1 METNDPSLL
10 DALNLLR
17 SGLRWALPIALLLA
31 AAVYFLQSQQTP
43 IYQATSQLLLIQGNN
58 GGDNL
63 SSVPVTPISSAAYE
77 TALKSPD
84 VMSATREALE
94 AEGTFNAEQF
104 STVDID
110 GDTAEDPVSSIL
122 SIEASS
128 PDPELTAAAANAA
141 ASALIDWDTQRLAQ
155 RVSGEVQRLEQQIS
169 NLAAEIQRL
178 TVIETES
185 SRAQIDTLSR
195 LRGDLQTR
203 LSLANSSLGA
213 TSGLITFLEP
223 AIIPNQPSEPRPAR
237 TAALVFI
244 LTLIMVYGILLL
256 RNALDTRIKTREDLT
271 RLSGFPVLADLPDLR
286 RSPNVFRE
294 AVSYIHTNLA
304 FSLPE
309 SSSQVIL
316 VTSRDGEEDKMGLAF
331 QLAKSFA
338 RSQSD
343 VLLIDADLRSPTI
356 AKDLKF
362 SVKGYPGLPDY
373 LSNPE
378 LKFHPASVVFEK
390 HELGFIP
397 TFSPAATPHELL
409 RMGFARFLEQ
419 CKSEYSVII
428 VDAPPMLAVADSLA
442 IAPYC
447 NALACVINVKKT
459 KRNEVQELSELLRRS
474 NVPVAGFVVTDAE
487 SSQISLYGD
496 ISAPKRTRNRGDDI
510 LTGLRPSQAK
520 RVERSE

>member
-17 SGLRWALPIALLLA
+17 SGLRWALPIAVVLA
-31 AAVYFLQSQQTP
+31 GLVYYLESSQPDVYEATARLILTQPATGSDPFAAPRVSPNTYEEALESAPVVESAQAILTQQG
-43 IYQATSQLLLIQGNN
+43 YSEDA
-58 GGDNL
+58 L
-63 SSVPVTPISSAAYE
+63 SGVDIDSDTNEDPISSLLEIKAA
-77 TALKSPD
+77 
-84 VMSATREALE
+84 AT
-94 AEGTFNAEQF
+94 N
-104 STVDID
+104 
-110 GDTAEDPVSSIL
+110 
-122 SIEASS
+122 
-128 PDPELTAAAANAA
+128 PELAAAAANA
-141 ASALIDWDTQRLAQ
+141 SAEALKGWDTQRVTA
-155 RVSGEVQRLEQQIS
+155 RI
-169 NLAAEIQRL
+169 ADEIQRL
-178 TVIETES
+178 ETQIAELGANIQGLGAIGTDS
-185 SRAQIDTLSR
+185 AQGQIDSLTQIRSDFL
-195 LRGDLQTR
+195 TR
-203 LSLANSSLGA
+203 LALARASQGA
-213 TSGLITFLEP
+213 ATPSVTTLEEASVP
-223 AIIPNQPSEPRPAR
+223 RSPSAPRPAR
-237 TAALVFI
+237 SAALVFVLSMI
-244 LTLIMVYGILLL
+244 LTYGVLLL
-256 RNALDTRIKTREDLT
+256 RNALDTRIKTREDLS

-316 VTSRDGEEDKMGLAF
+316 VTSRSAEDDKMGLAF
-331 QLAKSFA
+331 HLAKSFA

-409 RMGFARFLEQ
+409 RMGFARFLEE
-419 CKSEYSVII
+419 CKREYSVII

-447 NALACVINVKKT
+447 NALACVINVKKST
-459 KRNEVQELSELLRRS
+459 RSDVQEVSELLRRS
-474 NVPVAGFVVTDAE
+474 NVPVAGFVVTDTE
-487 SSQISLYGD
+487 SAQASLYGD
-496 ISAPKRTRNRGDDI
+496 IGAPKRSRAKTSGRGEDL